1 MSNKSIRE
9 GKRRSVIK
17 AITYR
22 VSATVATFT
31 LAYAFTGSLEIAGQI
46 GVLDFVIKF
55 LIYYINERL
64 RTKPNW
70 GYQDKRTIKTTDQND
85 YLSQHNS
92 ASQPVASLEH

>member
-1 MSNKSIRE
+1 MSKQSTRE
-9 GKRRSVIK
+9 GKKRSVIK

-22 VSATVATFT
+22 ASATIATFT

-64 RTKPNW
+64 WTKTNW
-70 GYQDKRTIKTTDQND
+70 GYQDKTTIKTTDQND
-85 YLSQHNS
+85 YLSQRQS
-92 ASQPVASLEH
+92 ASQSIASLEH